1 MARRGGGGGGRG
13 VFGLIIFAGT
23 GYMYVHVCAAG
34 LSEPLPL

>member
-1 MARRGGGGGGRG
+1 MARGGGGGRG
-13 VFGLIIFAGT
+13 VFGLIIFA